1 MDDVKLFTVEP
12 VACYPVVLEAM
23 GRQMYSHRS
32 REYIDLH
39 YDTVERLQAFLETG
53 DDVYRARYIEEGDI
67 DSIIEA
73 LGRVLE
79 GLR

>member
-1 MDDVKLFTVEP
+1 MKLFTVGP
-12 VACYPVVLEAM
+12 VACYPEVLEAM

-32 REYIDLH
+32 KEYIDLH

-67 DSIIEA
+67 DSMIEA
-73 LGRVLE
+73 LGRVLD